1 MPAASRRGRR
11 ASPVDV
17 PGAPAIVQL
26 WRQRLSR
33 LLASLETRRQRTRHF
48 YAKVFLFFVALNI
61 ACYWLAM
68 LTAFPEY
75 TFGPEAG
82 HYFRVQFP
90 VGILGALFDSLSLF
104 VTVYMVRRALAATS
118 SASYV
123 GHLSVDLLI
132 ACLATMWVLFVFSVS
147 GWLVGLVT
155 TPQEALSLRNA
166 AYQDRLVQA
175 LRDPTG
181 REEAR
186 NIYFGLLMG
195 LSAMLPTLTHLYM
208 SLRAVSE
215 GIQARL
221 LPAGGNGR

>member
-1 MPAASRRGRR
+1 MDQS
-11 ASPVDV
+11 
-17 PGAPAIVQL
+17 GAPAIVDL
-26 WRQRLSR
+26 WRRRLAN
-33 LLASLETRRQRTRHF
+33 LLAGVEARRRRTRHF
-48 YAKVFLFFVALNI
+48 YAKVLLFFVALNI

-75 TFGPEAG
+75 AFGPEAG
-82 HYFRVQFP
+82 HYFWVQFP
-90 VGILGALFDSLSLF
+90 VGVLGALFDGLSLF

-118 SASYV
+118 TASYV
-123 GHLSVDLLI
+123 GHLSIDLLI
-132 ACLATMWVLFVFSVS
+132 ALLATLWVLFVFSVS

-208 SLRAVSE
+208 SVRAASE
-215 GIQARL
+215 GIQTRL